1 MCRKNQSDYIKDESS
16 KELWSEYK
24 RILNFTPVWMK
35 KYFSKIKMQNDYLI
49 EKFQTMKELL
59 ERESLEEIRK
69 FKNKENFLFTEDVKF
84 INSRKL
90 SQEIK
95 DENFYNNY
103 NFYLDS

>member
-1 MCRKNQSDYIKDESS
+1 
-16 KELWSEYK
+16 
-24 RILNFTPVWMK
+24 
-35 KYFSKIKMQNDYLI
+35 
-49 EKFQTMKELL
+49 MKELL